1 MTNTWMAAAAVSV
14 ALGLGGCAGEFN
26 RAESGTVIGAVAGGL
41 IGNQFGNGSG
51 RALAT
56 AAGAIAGGII
66 GHEIGRQLDEDDRR
80 LAQDAEYRALEEGP
94 SDRPIRWRNPDS
106 GHYGEVIPRQAYRE
120 ERRVCREFEQRV
132 WIDGRRE
139 VMTGR
144 ACRRPDGTWRNVG

>member
-1 MTNTWMAAAAVSV
+1 MTKRWVAAALAS
-14 ALGLGGCAGEFN
+14 ATLGLAGCAGEFN

-41 IGNQFGNGSG
+41 IGNQFGRGSG

-66 GHEIGRQLDEDDRR
+66 GHEIGRDLDEEDRR
-80 LAQDAEYRALEEGP
+80 MAQAAEYRALEEGP

-106 GHYGEVIPRQAYRE
+106 GHYGEVIPRRAYRE
-120 ERRVCREFEQRV
+120 EERTCREFEHRV

-144 ACRRPDGTWRNVG
+144 ACRRRDGTWRNVG